1 MRILFIH
8 AEDNQDN
15 ALHWMRPHL
24 AGLDCRVDVAVGR
37 DHALALCQEQTHVLA
52 LVEVNVPDGDGIGLI
67 GLLRQSHPEMPVVG
81 IARNS
86 SRELELAARREGV
99 IFYLIRPADD
109 RYLETI
115 VRYLADQQTR
125 TKEKVS

>member
-8 AEDNQDN
+8 TADAAHPDPDWIG
-15 ALHWMRPHL
+15 HHL
-24 AGLDCRVDVAVGR
+24 AGLDCRVDVAAGR
-37 DHALALCQEQTHVLA
+37 DQALAFCRRHSYLLA
-52 LVEVNVPDGDGIGLI
+52 LVAVDAPDGTGIGLI
-67 GLLRQSHPEMPVVG
+67 GLLRQCRPEMPVVG
-81 IARNS
+81 IARNN
-86 SRELELAARREGV
+86 SRQLELAARREGV

-115 VRYLADQQTR
+115 VRYVADQQTR